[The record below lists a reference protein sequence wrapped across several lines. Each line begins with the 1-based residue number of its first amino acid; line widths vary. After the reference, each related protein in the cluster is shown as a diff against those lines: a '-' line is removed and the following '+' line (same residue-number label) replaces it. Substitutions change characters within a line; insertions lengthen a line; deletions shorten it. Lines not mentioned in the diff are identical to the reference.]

1 MEDTKEKK
9 PRPRKKRKLSYIA
22 RESMTELLKE
32 ANERGIQPESIV
44 QIVVKGNTFNL
55 VFSE

>member
-9 PRPRKKRKLSYIA
+9 PRPKRKRALSYIA

-32 ANERGIQPESIV
+32 ANERGIQPENIV
-44 QIVVKGNTFNL
+44 QIVVKGSTFNL
-55 VFSE
+55 VYSE

>member
-9 PRPRKKRKLSYIA
+9 PRPKRKRTLSYIA

-32 ANERGIQPESIV
+32 ANERGIQPENIV
-44 QIVVKGNTFNL
+44 QIVVKGSTFNL
-55 VFSE
+55 VYSE

>member
-9 PRPRKKRKLSYIA
+9 PRPRKKMKLSYIA